1 MAWVQLISALGSAY
15 SSYEN
20 NKAAGKNKNNVNNL
34 QYTPIDLTQLETQAT
49 QAAQAN
55 IANSIAIEAQNEPG
69 LSATRFGLQGQ
80 LSSDLNNGGLVPTD
94 VANQVSRSAITG
106 ANSAG
111 LTGAAGPVTA
121 ASLGTTSMAI
131 RNANQQKAMQLLQ
144 GNQLPTAGLDP
155 GALASAS
162 IANTN
167 AGNYFNLAKSGALN
181 NANQSSADA
190 KGGMIGS
197 LFGTG
202 SGSNS
207 GSGNSSGLINSLMN
221 LFKKGNNSG
230 SPGTSGG
237 GNGSGGADSGWGSGG
252 SDSGGDS
259 FDAG

>member
-181 NANQSSADA
+181 NANQSSANA
-190 KGGMIGS
+190 QGGMIGS
-197 LFGTG
+197 LG
-202 SGSNS
+202 SLLTALLNQNGKNGGS
-207 GSGNSSGLINSLMN
+207 
-221 LFKKGNNSG
+221 
-230 SPGTSGG
+230 GTSGSSG
-237 GNGSGGADSGWGSGG
+237 TGVGNGSGGADSGWGSGG
-252 SDSGGDS
+252 DYSGGDS